1 MAEVISNPD
10 AGMKRRLPAWMLQAK
25 SENGGRNTENGNK
38 TGRKSETL
46 HDNQDEVKPAIR
58 KHKRRMPE
66 TAGPGKSEILQKC
79 RTKQR
84 NNDSRAKDEG
94 RSKVVSCNTKNDGD
108 SRMVNGR
115 DAKKKRKLKRMM
127 REMEMETSSPEKSD
141 DEVDLSVEDLMS
153 IAEEYVNADKE
164 KQCKSSTAK
173 EPNSETR
180 SSSLSVSSN
189 TNLERLAQD
198 AALSKALSKCSV
210 IKSSLYFTGSQTS
223 EVKNPV
229 DELCSTNIRAMGD
242 PARDMLDL
250 FLGPLLRE
258 SSVKE
263 QKTEAV
269 ETLSGLTTYGINKQ
283 DTSREVRRGEEP
295 VMKKKSSLKDKV
307 ALFLD

>member
-66 TAGPGKSEILQKC
+66 TAGPGKSEIFQKC

-94 RSKVVSCNTKNDGD
+94 RSKVVACNTKNDGD

-115 DAKKKRKLKRMM
+115 DAKKKCKLKRMM

-141 DEVDLSVEDLMS
+141 NEVDLSVEDLIS
-153 IAEEYVNADKE
+153 IAEE
-164 KQCKSSTAK
+164 
-173 EPNSETR
+173 
-180 SSSLSVSSN
+180 
-189 TNLERLAQD
+189 
-198 AALSKALSKCSV
+198 V
-210 IKSSLYFTGSQTS
+210 IGVIVFNMSIIIS
-223 EVKNPV
+223 EVV
-229 DELCSTNIRAMGD
+229 Y
-242 PARDMLDL
+242 
-250 FLGPLLRE
+250 
-258 SSVKE
+258 
-263 QKTEAV
+263 
-269 ETLSGLTTYGINKQ
+269 TL
-283 DTSREVRRGEEP
+283 
-295 VMKKKSSLKDKV
+295 
-307 ALFLD
+307 